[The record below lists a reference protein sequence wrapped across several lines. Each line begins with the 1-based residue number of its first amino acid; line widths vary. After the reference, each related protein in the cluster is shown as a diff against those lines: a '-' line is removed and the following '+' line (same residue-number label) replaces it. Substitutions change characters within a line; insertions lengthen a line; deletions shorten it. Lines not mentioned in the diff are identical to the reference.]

1 MLLQFAVWR
10 GFRYRRFV
18 PNSLAAPGR
27 IPIPPRRA
35 DALQAAGM
43 AEFPFLATPPPPF
56 PHPPGGA
63 TAGLVAVLTLDPRL
77 ATIEA
82 AAGPLPWR
90 TRPRGFPGL
99 LRAICGQQ
107 ISNQAAGAIWRRLA
121 ALPGALEPAGLLR
134 LDDATLCGV
143 AGLSRP
149 KAAHA
154 RSLAAACLD
163 GRLDF
168 AAIAA
173 MADAAAV
180 AHIAAVKGL
189 GPWTAEVHLLFA
201 EGRPDV
207 FPSGDLAL
215 AASVA
220 HLLGLPV
227 RPGPKALAALAL
239 GWQPWRSLAARLLW
253 HHWRCVTGRPAIE
266 DG

>member
-1 MLLQFAVWR
+1 MASPSPAPPPVPPLPPPVPPPVPPPWAIAGLQA
-10 GFRYRRFV
+10 
-18 PNSLAAPGR
+18 LAA
-27 IPIPPRRA
+27 
-35 DALQAAGM
+35 Q
-43 AEFPFLATPPPPF
+43 
-56 PHPPGGA
+56 
-63 TAGLVAVLTLDPRL
+63 DPRL
-77 ATIEA
+77 AGIEA

-90 TRPRGFPGL
+90 SRAPGFPGL

-121 ALPGALEPAGLLR
+121 ALPGALEPAGLLA
-134 LDDATLCGV
+134 LDDATLCGI

-168 AAIAA
+168 ARLAGLE
-173 MADAAAV
+173 DAAAV

-201 EGRPDV
+201 DQRPDI

-215 AASVA
+215 AASAA
-220 HLLGLPV
+220 HLLGLAA

-239 GWQPWRSLAARLLW
+239 GWAPWRSLAARLLW
-253 HHWRCVTGRPAIE
+253 HHWRFVTGRPVVE
-266 DG
+266 DP

>member
-1 MLLQFAVWR
+1 
-10 GFRYRRFV
+10 
-18 PNSLAAPGR
+18 
-27 IPIPPRRA
+27 
-35 DALQAAGM
+35 M
-43 AEFPFLATPPPPF
+43 ASSPSLATPPPPPF
-56 PHPPGGA
+56 PLPPPWA
-63 TAGLVAVLTLDPRL
+63 LAGLAALAVLDPRL
-77 ATIEA
+77 ASIEA

-90 TRPRGFPGL
+90 SRQPGFPGL

-107 ISNQAAGAIWRRLA
+107 ISNQAAAAIWRRLA
-121 ALPGALEPAGLLR
+121 ALPGATEPAGLLR
-134 LDDATLCGV
+134 LDDAALCGV

-154 RSLAAACLD
+154 RSLATACLD

-173 MADAAAV
+173 MPDAAAV
-180 AHIAAVKGL
+180 AHIALVKGL

-201 EGRPDV
+201 EGRSDV

-215 AASVA
+215 AASAA
-220 HLLGLPV
+220 HLLGLPA
-227 RPGPKALAALAL
+227 RSGPKALAALAL

-253 HHWRCVTGRPAIE
+253 HHWRFVTGRPAIE